1 MYVHLCTYTLLIVFQ
16 HHCTQKVDTEDVK
29 KSGLLSPS
37 AVVMSTRF
45 ATPVS
50 TASVFIPAW
59 FPNTM
64 SVCKLH
70 AHHNSTQLV
79 SSCEQEEPLYLFTA
93 SNFLHF
99 THVSP
104 TKSARLGSKWVLHRN
119 KSKEHAISTLNG
131 K

>member
-1 MYVHLCTYTLLIVFQ
+1 MLQ
-16 HHCTQKVDTEDVK
+16 DHCTLKVDTEDVK

-37 AVVMSTRF
+37 AAVMSARF

-79 SSCEQEEPLYLFTA
+79 SSCEPLYLFTT

-104 TKSARLGSKWVLHRN
+104 TKSARLGSKWVLHRK
-119 KSKEHAISTLNG
+119 KSKERTISTLDG
-131 K
+131 R